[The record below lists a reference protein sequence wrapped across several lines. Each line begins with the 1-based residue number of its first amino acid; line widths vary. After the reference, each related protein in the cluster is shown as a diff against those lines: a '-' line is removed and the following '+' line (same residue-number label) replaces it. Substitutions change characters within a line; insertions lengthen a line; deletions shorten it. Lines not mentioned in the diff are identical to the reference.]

1 VLVRYRDERSRQVER
16 AVVVIEAALVWLKR
30 FETSGLAVADMDP
43 ETQKLIVATRALRDL
58 DADADD
64 A

>member
-1 VLVRYRDERSRQVER
+1 MSDPISNAQK
-16 AVVVIEAALVWLKR
+16 AVIEAALVWLKR

-43 ETQKLIVATRALRDL
+43 ETQKLIVATLALRDL
-58 DADADD
+58 DADAD